1 MRPPF
6 RRDDPVH
13 VARYAWP
20 AALGALGAAWYGS
33 ESLRHRREQGEG
45 YALRGEALEVG
56 SDGFLRAAEALTGA
70 PVAARQRGRAPRQRR
85 PDLPRLPGDDPPA
98 RSAA

>member
-1 MRPPF
+1 MRSPF
-6 RRDDPVH
+6 QDDPPH

-20 AALGALGAAWYGS
+20 AALAALGAAWYGS

-70 PVAARQRGRAPRQRR
+70 P
-85 PDLPRLPGDDPPA
+85 
-98 RSAA
+98 